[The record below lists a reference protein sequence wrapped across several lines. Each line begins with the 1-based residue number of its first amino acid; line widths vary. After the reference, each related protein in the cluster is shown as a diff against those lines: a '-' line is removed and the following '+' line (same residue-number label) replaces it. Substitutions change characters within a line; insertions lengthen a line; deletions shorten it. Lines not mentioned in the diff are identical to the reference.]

1 MNTSVKEKSHDDINV
16 FAYLAPHPLD
26 DFSGIEGDYLT
37 WIPGFLN
44 EEDKEEELPAIYRE
58 CNIKIYDEIE
68 ALTEFHFR
76 NSIKNMWPLLSK
88 IQFHSIQI
96 AIDIS
101 GVLTKQKNTSASY
114 FHDKSS
120 QIEGKYTFGL
130 DRNLLHSYLQAKA
143 NNTALDNHD
152 LSVWE
157 HELIHLLDHEEIL
170 KSSLYGLS
178 DSPSENFKY
187 FFLKFRQEGIAN
199 LHHILNGNTKIE
211 NLDTAIK
218 EFVKFVKEKKDKLN
232 FTKPTNEEIVIELLS
247 GFEYYNIGPWIIL
260 DLLRDQWENIHYEMI
275 DNCIKNLENKQ
286 PIEEETILEII
297 KLGLQLNSITYL
309 KMVEKYFDK
318 GFMPL

>member
-1 MNTSVKEKSHDDINV
+1 MQKSPEDINV
-16 FAYLAPHPLD
+16 IAYLAPHPLD
-26 DFSGIEGDYLT
+26 DDSAIEGDDLI

-44 EEDKEEELPAIYRE
+44 EEDEEEGLPATYRE
-58 CNIKIYDEIE
+58 CNTKIYDEIE
-68 ALTEFHFR
+68 ALTEFHFK
-76 NSIKNMWPLLSK
+76 NSINNMWPLLSK
-88 IQFHSIQI
+88 IQFQSLQI

-101 GVLTKQKNTSASY
+101 GIINSQKNTSASY
-114 FHDKSS
+114 LHNKSS
-120 QIEGKYTFGL
+120 QIEGIYTFSL

-143 NNTALDNHD
+143 NNSVLDNYD

-170 KSSLYGLS
+170 RGTLYGLS
-178 DSPSENFKY
+178 DAPSENFKY

-199 LHHILNGNTKIE
+199 LHYILNGNLKIK

-218 EFVKFVKEKKDKLN
+218 DFILFANEKKGKLN
-232 FTKPTNEEIVIELLS
+232 FSNPTNEAIVLELLS

-275 DNCIKNLENKQ
+275 DDCIKNLESNQ
-286 PIEEETILEII
+286 PIEKETILEII

-309 KMVEKYFDK
+309 KMVEKYFVK

>member
-1 MNTSVKEKSHDDINV
+1 MNKSPEDLNIY
-16 FAYLAPHPLD
+16 AYLAPHPLD
-26 DFSGIEGDYLT
+26 DHSGIEGDFLT

-68 ALTEFHFR
+68 ALTEMHFR

-88 IQFHSIQI
+88 IQFHSLQI

-101 GVLTKQKNTSASY
+101 GVLTKQKNTSATY
-114 FHDKSS
+114 LHDKSS
-120 QIEGKYTFGL
+120 QIEGKYTFRL

-152 LSVWE
+152 QSVWE

-170 KSSLYGLS
+170 KSTLYGLS
-178 DSPSENFKY
+178 DSSSENFKY
-187 FFLKFRQEGIAN
+187 FFLKFREEGIAN
-199 LHHILNGNTKIE
+199 LHYVLNGNTKIE
-211 NLDTAIK
+211 NLDIAIK
-218 EFVKFVKEKKDKLN
+218 DFIKFATERKAKLD
-232 FTKPTNEEIVIELLS
+232 FTKPTDEAIVEELLS

-275 DNCIKNLENKQ
+275 DNCIKNLEKKQ
-286 PIEEETILEII
+286 PIEEEIILEII

-309 KMVEKYFDK
+309 KMVEKYFEK
-318 GFMPL
+318 VFMPI

>member
-1 MNTSVKEKSHDDINV
+1 MHNAPEDLNI

-26 DFSGIEGDYLT
+26 DDSAIEGDDLI

-44 EEDKEEELPAIYRE
+44 EEDEEEGLPATYRE

-68 ALTEFHFR
+68 ALTEFHFK

-88 IQFHSIQI
+88 IQFHSLQI
-96 AIDIS
+96 AIDLL

-114 FHDKSS
+114 LHDKSS
-120 QIEGKYTFGL
+120 QIEGVYTFSL

-152 LSVWE
+152 QSVWE

-170 KSSLYGLS
+170 KGTLYGLS
-178 DSPSENFKY
+178 DAPSENFKFY
-187 FFLKFRQEGIAN
+187 FLKFREEGIAN
-199 LHHILNGNTKIE
+199 LHYVLNGNLKIK

-218 EFVKFVKEKKDKLN
+218 NFILFATEKKAKID
-232 FTKPTNEEIVIELLS
+232 FSKPTNEAIVVELLS

-275 DNCIKNLENKQ
+275 DYCIKNLENNQ
-286 PIEEETILEII
+286 QIEKETILEMI
-297 KLGLQLNSITYL
+297 KLGLQLDSLTYL

>member
-1 MNTSVKEKSHDDINV
+1 MSKSPEDINV
-16 FAYLAPHPLD
+16 VAYLAPHPLD
-26 DFSGIEGDYLT
+26 DFSGIEGDFLT

-68 ALTEFHFR
+68 ALTELHFR

-88 IQFHSIQI
+88 IQFHSLQI

-101 GVLTKQKNTSASY
+101 GVLTKQKNTSATY
-114 FHDKSS
+114 LHDKSS
-120 QIEGKYTFGL
+120 QIEGKYTFRL
-130 DRNLLHSYLQAKA
+130 DRNLLHSYLQAKT
-143 NNTALDNHD
+143 NSTALDNHD
-152 LSVWE
+152 QSVWE

-170 KSSLYGLS
+170 KGTLYGLS

-187 FFLKFRQEGIAN
+187 FFLKFREEGIAN
-199 LHHILNGNTKIE
+199 LHYVLNGNTKID

-218 EFVKFVKEKKDKLN
+218 EFVRFTSEKKSKLD
-232 FTKPTNEEIVIELLS
+232 FTKPTDEAIVEELLS

-286 PIEEETILEII
+286 PIEQETILEII
-297 KLGLQLNSITYL
+297 KLGLQLGSMTYL
-309 KMVEKYFDK
+309 KMVEKYFEK